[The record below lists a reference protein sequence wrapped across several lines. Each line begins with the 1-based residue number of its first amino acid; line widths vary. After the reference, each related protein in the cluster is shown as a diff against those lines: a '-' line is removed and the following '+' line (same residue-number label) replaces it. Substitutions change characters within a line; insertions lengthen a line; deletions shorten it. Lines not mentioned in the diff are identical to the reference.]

1 MAKQL
6 TLDDVRKAT
15 EEAITRG
22 EYSIARIAAS
32 LNMSERTFCRRMK
45 ELADVTP
52 KVFISEIQMKRSAR
66 ILVKFPDKPLREIA
80 LMCGFEEASGL
91 SHAFKRAFGCYPTAY
106 REMMLKK
113 SDKNESRNP

>member
-22 EYSIARIAAS
+22 EYSIAKIAAS
-32 LNMSERTFCRRMK
+32 LNLSERTFCRRMK
-45 ELADVTP
+45 ELTDVTP
-52 KVFISEIQMKRSAR
+52 KVFISDIQMKRCAR
-66 ILVKFPDKPLREIA
+66 LLIEYPDKPLREIA

-91 SHAFKRAFGCYPTAY
+91 SHAFKRAYGQYPTAF
-106 REMMLKK
+106 RESHKDD
-113 SDKNESRNP
+113 S

>member
-6 TLDDVRKAT
+6 TLDDVRKT
-15 EEAITRG
+15 GEEAITRG
-22 EYSIARIAAS
+22 EYSIAKIAAL

-52 KVFISEIQMKRSAR
+52 KVFISDIQMKRCVR
-66 ILVKFPDKPLREIA
+66 LLIEFPDKPLREIA

-91 SHAFKRAFGCYPTAY
+91 SHAFKRAYGKYPTVF
-106 REMMLKK
+106 RELHKED
-113 SDKNESRNP
+113 S